1 MKLLKSYLLCGI
13 LLLVF
18 GMMLPVGCSS
28 ENDTESQS
36 ATVRDSLSHDPY
48 SAQLNAASRQAE
60 AQDFETTL
68 LNGDQF
74 QLSDQQG
81 KVVLL
86 NIWATWCPPC
96 EEETPALNEVYEKY
110 KGQGVEFLGVS
121 IDEQGESVV
130 KPFVEKYDVS
140 YPITI
145 DDGTIMDKY
154 GPTMGVPTTYIID
167 QQGNLRYFAT
177 GAITKAELE
186 PRLEKLLKEESE

>member
-1 MKLLKSYLLCGI
+1 MSLFKYYFLIGISLL
-13 LLLVF
+13 F
-18 GMMLPVGCSS
+18 TGMMLQAGCSS
-28 ENDTESQS
+28 ENKSESRSAAVQDT
-36 ATVRDSLSHDPY
+36 LPHDPY
-48 SAQLNAASRQAE
+48 SAPLNAASQKAE

-68 LNGDQF
+68 LSGEQF
-74 QLSDQQG
+74 QLSDQRG
-81 KVVLL
+81 KVVLI

-96 EEETPALNEVYEKY
+96 EEETPALNEIYENY
-110 KGQGVEFLGVS
+110 RGQGVEFLGVS

-130 KPFVEKYDVS
+130 KPFVEKYEVS

-167 QQGNLRYFAT
+167 QEGNLRYFAT

-186 PRLEKLLKEESE
+186 PRLQKLLKE

>member
-1 MKLLKSYLLCGI
+1 MQLRKNYFLLGI
-13 LLLVF
+13 SVLFF
-18 GMMLPVGCSS
+18 GIMLQLGCSS
-28 ENDTESQS
+28 ENKTESQS
-36 ATVRDSLSHDPY
+36 STIQDNLPHDPY
-48 SAQLNAASRQAE
+48 SAPLNAAARQAK

-68 LNGDQF
+68 LNGEQF
-74 QLSDQQG
+74 QLSDQRG

-110 KGQGVEFLGVS
+110 SDQGVEFLGIS

-130 KPFVEKYDVS
+130 KPFVEKYDIS

-145 DDGTIMDKY
+145 DDGSIMEKY

-167 QQGNLRYFAT
+167 QKGNLRYFAT

-186 PRLEKLLKEESE
+186 PRLKKLLKEVGE